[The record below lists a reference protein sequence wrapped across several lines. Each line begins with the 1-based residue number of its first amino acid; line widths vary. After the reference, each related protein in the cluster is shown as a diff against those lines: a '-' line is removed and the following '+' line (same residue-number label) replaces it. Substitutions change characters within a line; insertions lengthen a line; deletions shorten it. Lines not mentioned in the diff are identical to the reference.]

1 MYKMFLLPTV
11 YFSVVSGSA
20 LVWNFL
26 IFAVMLCL
34 VLENCFEDECG

>member
-1 MYKMFLLPTV
+1 MFLLPAV
-11 YFSVVSGSA
+11 NFSVVSGSA

-34 VLENCFEDECG
+34 VLENYFVDECG